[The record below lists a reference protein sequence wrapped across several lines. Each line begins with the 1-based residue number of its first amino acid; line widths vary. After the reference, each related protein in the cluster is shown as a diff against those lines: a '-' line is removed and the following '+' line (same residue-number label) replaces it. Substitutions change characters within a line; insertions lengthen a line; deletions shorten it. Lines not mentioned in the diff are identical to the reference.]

1 MDGEEVTVTDAAEQ
15 EAMGMALLEANDIA
29 AAWEA
34 FKAALALDPVRPQAV
49 YGLSECL
56 MRRKQFV
63 EAENL
68 LRTYAFPHAELR
80 AQLGSALYGQER
92 WQDAEAEYR
101 AAQAGQPPSPRA
113 GIGLGLALMNQ
124 DRTIDARAELERHLR
139 AYANDAH
146 AWIHLASCCRMLGDM
161 AAAFSA
167 YRHGLS
173 LLPEGSAMAVSG
185 HWELGLTAL
194 ALGDYATG
202 FEELEWR
209 LEALMGKHVAAMRE
223 VAPPWEGV
231 VARGR
236 SILLWFEQGLG
247 DTIHFARY
255 AQLLGKLGME
265 VHLWVQ
271 PQLARLLRTMPH
283 LAGVYVMG
291 DVLPPMD
298 CQAALISVPHLL
310 RLGGRGLNIPR
321 AMPYLFPDAAEV
333 ERWRQRLDALTPPGG
348 GRRVG
353 LVWAGNPG
361 FGLDSRRT
369 LDLDALAPILDVP
382 GNAFFSLQMGERRVA
397 AERLAHWGIID
408 LTDGIADFAD
418 TAAAMMALDLV
429 ISVDT
434 STVHCAGALARPT
447 WLPLYQPPDWRWGL
461 TGDETIWYPTIRLF
475 RQTVQGQWDDVIRA
489 MADALRALPT
499 PS

>member
-1 MDGEEVTVTDAAEQ
+1 MDGEEVTVTDAVDHETRGK
-15 EAMGMALLEANDIA
+15 MLLEAGDVA

-34 FKAALALDPVRPQAV
+34 FRAAMVMDSNRPMV
-49 YGLSECL
+49 VLGLSECL
-56 MRRKQFV
+56 MRGNQVV

-68 LRTYAFPHAELR
+68 LRSYPLPHAALR
-80 AQLGSALYGQER
+80 TQMGAVLQAQER
-92 WQDAEAEYR
+92 WAESEVEYR
-101 AAQAGQPPSPRA
+101 AALAGDALSPRA
-113 GIGLGLALMNQ
+113 NLGLGVVLMKQ
-124 DRTIDARAELERHLR
+124 GRMAESRAALERQLKL
-139 AYANDAH
+139 YPGDAH
-146 AWIHLASCCRMLGDM
+146 AWVHLAAVHRALGDM

-173 LLPEGSAMAVSG
+173 LLPEGSAMAVSS
-185 HWELGLTAL
+185 HWELALTAL

-209 LEALMGKHVAAMRE
+209 LDALMGEHVAAMRA
-223 VAPPWEGV
+223 VAPQWEGV

-247 DTIHFARY
+247 DIIHFARY

-283 LAGVYVMG
+283 VAGIYVGG
-291 DVLPPMD
+291 DVVPPVD
-298 CQAALISVPHLL
+298 CQAPLLSVPHLL

-321 AMPYLFPDAAEV
+321 AVPYIFPDAAEV
-333 ERWRQRLDALTPPGG
+333 ERWRQRLAALTPPGA

-361 FGLDSRRT
+361 FGLDHRRT

-382 GNAFFSLQMGERRVA
+382 GNAFFSLQMGDLRTGA
-397 AERLAHWGIID
+397 DRLAHWGVMD

-418 TAAAMMALDLV
+418 TAAAMAALDLV

-447 WLPLYQPPDWRWGL
+447 WLPLYLPPDWRWGL